1 MRIDRQFTHSSCHA
15 GGNNVRK
22 ELQALRDIA
31 CVQPM
36 QTRIAELGGASVL
49 VRLLN
54 SKDGYI
60 SEAAAETL
68 AAMSCGQPSIKV
80 AIAELDPLPRLLNL
94 ASSYTQRH
102 KVRRYGNSASILD
115 REGAAAAK
123 VLCNLADIGAVK
135 LQLLE
140 AEAIPILLEIVK
152 GVDNPVQARKCAVAT
167 IAKMADAPGALTEL
181 LNNGAAD
188 ALFSVVR
195 ETKDGVY
202 RDSSD
207 RRALQRAI
215 NGNLCKYVA
224 GALAIIFAG
233 AQGVQVDARVV
244 DSWDMRYWIDLL
256 ESGDLAIQRNAVL
269 ALSELAYGQKFAE
282 EPLSIFVLQL
292 LR

>member
-1 MRIDRQFTHSSCHA
+1 
-15 GGNNVRK
+15 
-22 ELQALRDIA
+22 
-31 CVQPM
+31 
-36 QTRIAELGGASVL
+36 
-49 VRLLN
+49 
-54 SKDGYI
+54 
-60 SEAAAETL
+60 
-68 AAMSCGQPSIKV
+68 
-80 AIAELDPLPRLLNL
+80 
-94 ASSYTQRH
+94 
-102 KVRRYGNSASILD
+102 
-115 REGAAAAK
+115 
-123 VLCNLADIGAVK
+123 
-135 LQLLE
+135 
-140 AEAIPILLEIVK
+140 
-152 GVDNPVQARKCAVAT
+152 VDNPVQARKCAVAT

-207 RRALQRAI
+207 RRAI

-233 AQGVQVDARVV
+233 TQGVQVDARVV

-292 LR
+292 LRIRRSKRAGLNVDSTAYETAIDLLDWL